1 MKDLKE
7 VPIINLV
14 HRINQIEMEK
24 QKLDIE
30 YNQIINALWERIP
43 SLKNDENTQPK
54 PIQKKIGGLGDGTK
68 NNSSN

>member
-30 YNQIINALWERIP
+30 YNQIVSELWERIP
-43 SLKNDENTQPK
+43 SLKKDENMQPK
-54 PIQKKIGGLGDGTK
+54 VIKKGGK
-68 NNSSN
+68 

>member
-7 VPIINLV
+7 VPTIDLV

-30 YNQIINALWERIP
+30 YNQIVNELWERIP
-43 SLKNDENTQPK
+43 KLKNDENMQPK
-54 PIQKKIGGLGDGTK
+54 VIKKGGK
-68 NNSSN
+68 